1 MTDIWFDRHGIPIYD
16 TAEVE
21 RLLRDMSYKR
31 VARSKVISAADP
43 TKSFDVST
51 VWLGVDHSFGEGIPL
66 IFETM
71 VFAEGDSMDLD
82 CRRYATEEQARGGTS
97 RPWLSWPRR
106 WTTRSLWTSRP
117 SRATSRRRTAAELW
131 IVPTG
136 RSRPPNPYQPCETRI
151 SQCPE

>member
-1 MTDIWFDRHGIPIYD
+1 MIEWYDRQGIPICD

-43 TKSFDVST
+43 AKSFDVST
-51 VWLGVDHSFGEGIPL
+51 VWLGLDHSFGGGIPL

-82 CRRYATEEQARGGTS
+82 CRRYATEEQARGGHVETVAVVAS
-97 RPWLSWPRR
+97 TLDDP
-106 WTTRSLWTSRP
+106 
-117 SRATSRRRTAAELW
+117 
-131 IVPTG
+131 IVMDVEEEC
-136 RSRPPNPYQPCETRI
+136 S
-151 SQCPE
+151 